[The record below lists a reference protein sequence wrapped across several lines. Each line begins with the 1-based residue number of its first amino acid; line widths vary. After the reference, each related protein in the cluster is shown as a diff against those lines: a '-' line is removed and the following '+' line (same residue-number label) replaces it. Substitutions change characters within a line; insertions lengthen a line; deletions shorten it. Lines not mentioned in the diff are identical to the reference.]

1 MVDHDWIL
9 LLRVLVAAVLS
20 GALGWEREAAGKT
33 AGLRTHVLVGIGS
46 SLFVV
51 LGEAVALGFP
61 ASPATLRIEPLA
73 LIQAVAVGIGFLGAG
88 VVFAPGGSGPVKGL
102 TTAASIWATAAVGVA
117 TGFGHFILGI
127 GTTVLVLVALR
138 GLRVVEEK
146 RGVGSSRSPQ

>member
-1 MVDHDWIL
+1 MADHDWVL

-51 LGEAVALGFP
+51 LGEAVAL
-61 ASPATLRIEPLA
+61 SYPATAAILRIEPLA
-73 LIQAVAVGIGFLGAG
+73 LIQAVAIGIGFLGSG
-88 VVFAPGGSGPVKGL
+88 VVVTTSGAGVKGL

-117 TGFGHFILGI
+117 TGFGHFILSV
-127 GTTVLVLVALR
+127 GTTVLVLLALR
-138 GLRVVEEK
+138 GLMLLEGNREG
-146 RGVGSSRSPQ
+146 R

>member
-1 MVDHDWIL
+1 MVDHDWVL

-51 LGEAVALGFP
+51 LGEAIALGYP
-61 ASPATLRIEPLA
+61 ATAATLRIEPLA
-73 LIQAVAVGIGFLGAG
+73 LIQAVAVGIGFLGSG
-88 VVFAPGGSGPVKGL
+88 VVVTTGGAGVKGL

-117 TGFGHFILGI
+117 TGFGHLILSV
-127 GTTVLVLVALR
+127 GTTVLLLLALR
-138 GLRVVEEK
+138 GLMLLERT
-146 RGVGSSRSPQ
+146 RGTR